1 MKKLIILFTLL
12 FISTNIFSQN
22 MVQNNTALER
32 IETKTINNSIQIDV
46 FFSEPINPQTISSA
60 TIFIDEKK
68 INSNTKF
75 IFNRE
80 GTQVRFLIDFTE
92 NFCIRFQDIKTIN
105 QKTIST
111 ESIYLNGATQWKK
124 S

>member
-105 QKTIST
+105 QKIIST